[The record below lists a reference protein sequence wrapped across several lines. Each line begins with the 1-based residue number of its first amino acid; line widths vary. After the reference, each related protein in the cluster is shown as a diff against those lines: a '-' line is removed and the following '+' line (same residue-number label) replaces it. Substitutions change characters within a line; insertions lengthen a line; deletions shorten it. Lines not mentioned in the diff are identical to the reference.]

1 MRILERVDKME
12 FQAQVSGHEALK
24 RSTES
29 KQQQHHLADW
39 QLADELE
46 RERPILLL
54 PGIWSLPV

>member
-1 MRILERVDKME
+1 ME